1 MKLKTKQEP
10 LRFPLSLLHC
20 GNSYYIER
28 MAALEKALARKPR
41 LLQID
46 LLGEGDLGAD
56 WALMMR
62 SLLNQRAARTQVI
75 TNARSSL
82 QNSTVLVWLLGDR
95 RLIRDDARI
104 FLRRANI
111 SEDDNT
117 APEKVWFEDDLK
129 YVDSYSE
136 IDPEE
141 ADYAKV
147 LQLIN
152 GFLPVKELVGRV
164 IDVPALRQFGLVGN
178 DRFDNFL
185 AAAFRPSQPRIEALA
200 NESNRWATKPSRR
213 SRPKRSSKTTRAGVE
228 ASARNPFHIPLADQ
242 LRRRSAKPRT

>member
-1 MKLKTKQEP
+1 MKSKTKREP

-28 MAALEKALARKPR
+28 TAALEKALACKPR

-46 LLGEGDLGAD
+46 MSGEGDIQAD
-56 WALMMR
+56 WALMIR
-62 SLLNQRAARTQVI
+62 SLVNRRAAGTRLI

-82 QNSTVLVWLLGDR
+82 QNSAVLVWLLGDR

-104 FLRRANI
+104 FFRRANF
-111 SEDDNT
+111 SDDAG
-117 APEKVWFEDDLK
+117 APVEKVWLDDDLK

-147 LQLIN
+147 LRLIN
-152 GFLPVKELVGRV
+152 EFLPVEELVGRV
-164 IDVPALRQFGLVGN
+164 IDVSVLRQFGLVEN
-178 DRFDNFL
+178 DQFDTFL
-185 AAAFRPSQPRIEALA
+185 ATAVGRSQSRSEGPASKSEP
-200 NESNRWATKPSRR
+200 ATGKT
-213 SRPKRSSKTTRAGVE
+213 KSSPPAEV
-228 ASARNPFHIPLADQ
+228 Q
-242 LRRRSAKPRT
+242 Q